1 MRLAMKVAVG
11 AGGWGAT
18 GLEAET
24 RCELDDVFMRFEG
37 ERLSF
42 PLLCSSL

>member
-1 MRLAMKVAVG
+1 MRPAMKVAVG
-11 AGGWGAT
+11 EWGWGAT

-24 RCELDDVFMRFEG
+24 RCELDEVFMRFEG

-42 PLLCSSL
+42 PLLQSSL